1 MAISQM
7 KKILIASYKQQAGE
21 LLEAIQRQ
29 GIMEVLESERSTV
42 SKEWPELESIWER
55 PKLIEEKLDKL
66 ETAISF
72 LKEYAVQKGGLAAAL
87 APRKVVDQKQFLN
100 VVQSGE
106 TNRKLEETIN
116 LQKKIENLST
126 ESENISA
133 QIDYLLPW
141 QNLQTP
147 VEEIDSLHNATVLIG
162 FLSEKNYIEAQ
173 GKLSNLAVFQKVS
186 QTNSTIAFYAISF
199 IENAQEVQK
208 LLRSLEFEGMNFAG
222 LKGTASEL
230 IKSLNAK
237 LIEIQKEL
245 ADARVTAKKLS
256 ENLLDLQILSDFYRG
271 ALSKHKAQ
279 MTSPQ
284 SEKVFVFEG
293 WVKKKDLPLLKKI
306 VKQFDSSSITEIQI
320 RKGEEVPVEIDNPKF
335 LKPFETVTRLYGMP
349 SSSSVD
355 PTPFLAPFFAIFLGL
370 CMADVGYGIILA
382 FAFWW
387 LGKKIQMGKPAIML
401 FFFCSFTTIIAG
413 LITGSWFADTI
424 TALLPQDTKVFTILN
439 AVKSK
444 FLLVDPIA
452 QPIPFIIMTLAIGYF
467 QMMLGFCIA
476 LIRNLMQKD
485 FVAAI
490 CDQIVWLVFFNNF
503 LVIGII
509 KFGKLPASLMPISV
523 AVAIVCGITILL
535 FGVREGSWGN
545 RIGMGAFQLFNA
557 VFFVGDTLSYCRL
570 MALAM
575 VGAGL
580 GMAIN
585 VLVKMLMDVPYVGF
599 ILGALLFVV
608 GHLFN
613 IALSLLG
620 AFVHSMRLQ
629 FIEFF
634 PKFFSGGGTDFR
646 PLTKEYKHIM
656 IKE

>member
-7 KKILIASYKQQAGE
+7 KKILIASYKAQASE
-21 LLEAIQRQ
+21 LLEEIQRQ
-29 GIMEVLESERSTV
+29 GIMEVVESERSTV

-66 ETAISF
+66 EHAISF
-72 LKEYAVQKGGLAAAL
+72 LKEYALQKGGLAAAL
-87 APRKVVDQKQFLN
+87 APRTVIDQKQFLN
-100 VVQSGE
+100 VVQSGDA
-106 TNRKLEETIN
+106 NRKLEEAIN

-126 ESENISA
+126 EAENIAA

-147 VEEIDSLHNATVLIG
+147 VEEIDSLHKASVLAG
-162 FLSEKNYIEAQ
+162 FISEKNFVEAQ
-173 GKLSNLAVFQKVS
+173 EKLSNLAVFQQVS
-186 QTNSTIAFYAISF
+186 RTNSTIAFYALCF
-199 IENAQEVQK
+199 RENTQEVHK
-208 LLRSLEFEGMNFAG
+208 FLRNLEFEGVNFTG
-222 LKGTASEL
+222 LKGTTSH
-230 IKSLNAK
+230 
-237 LIEIQKEL
+237 LIEEYKTKQISVGKEL
-245 ADARVTAKKLS
+245 ADAKNKANEIS
-256 ENLLDLQILSDFYRG
+256 GSLLELEIMADYYRN

-284 SEKVFVFEG
+284 SEKVFLFEG
-293 WVKKKDLPLLKKI
+293 WVKKKDLPLLKKV
-306 VKQFDSSSITEIQI
+306 VKQFDSSSITEIPI
-320 RKGEEVPVEIDNPKF
+320 RKDEDVPVEIDNPKF
-335 LKPFETVTRLYGMP
+335 VRPFETVTRLYGMP
-349 SSSSVD
+349 NSSSVD

-382 FAFWW
+382 AVFWW
-387 LGKKIQMGKPAIML
+387 LGKKIQVGKQAMTL
-401 FFFCSFTTIIAG
+401 FFICSFTTILAG

-424 TALLPQDTKVFTILN
+424 TALIPQSTKAYTILN
-439 AVKSK
+439 GIKDK
-444 FLLVDPIA
+444 FLLIDPIA

-467 QMMLGFCIA
+467 QMMFGFTIA
-476 LIRNLMQKD
+476 MIRNLMQKN
-485 FVAAI
+485 FIAAI
-490 CDQIVWLVFFNNF
+490 CDQFVWLVFFNNF
-503 LVIGII
+503 LVIGAIE
-509 KFGKLPASLMPISV
+509 FGKLPASMMPISIG
-523 AVAIVCGITILL
+523 VAIVCALTILC
-535 FGVREGSWGN
+535 FAVREGTWGS
-545 RIGMGAFQLFNA
+545 RIGMGAFQLFSA

-575 VGAGL
+575 VGAGF

-585 VLVKMLMDVPYVGF
+585 VLVKMLMDIPYVGF
-599 ILGALLFVV
+599 FLGALLFVV